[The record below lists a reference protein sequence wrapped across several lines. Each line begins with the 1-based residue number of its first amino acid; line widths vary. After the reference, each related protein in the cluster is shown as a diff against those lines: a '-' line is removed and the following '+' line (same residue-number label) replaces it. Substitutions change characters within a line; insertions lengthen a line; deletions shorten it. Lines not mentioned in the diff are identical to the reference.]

1 MKRSNA
7 IEPIWGED
15 MYVLGGIGG
24 VSFTVLI
31 IIALAVIGLI
41 ALLRGRV

>member
-1 MKRSNA
+1 
-7 IEPIWGED
+7 

-24 VSFTVLI
+24 VSLTVL

>member
-1 MKRSNA
+1 
-7 IEPIWGED
+7 
-15 MYVLGGIGG
+15 MYILGGIGG
-24 VSFTVLI
+24 VSLTALI